1 MLTRDE
7 APPEEEAPPAT
18 EAGTIVVWCGT
29 LGVEVSSTSS
39 SLTPDGVLTATGVC
53 GDGDEEI
60 AAAVRVVVEVGEL
73 EQNSLELHQTT
84 NPCHQHDLSARL
96 SEVSPC
102 VCVQIPTEK
111 FRRVRHRDG
120 W

>member
-18 EAGTIVVWCGT
+18 EAGAIVVWCGT
-29 LGVEVSSTSS
+29 LGVEVSSTSP
-39 SLTPDGVLTATGVC
+39 SLMPDGVLTTTGVC
-53 GDGDEEI
+53 WDGDEEI
-60 AAAVRVVVEVGEL
+60 AAAVRIIVEVGVGAGFVGAASNDESMSPTR
-73 EQNSLELHQTT
+73 SLSTVERS
-84 NPCHQHDLSARL
+84 LSVRMC
-96 SEVSPC
+96 SD
-102 VCVQIPTEK
+102 PTEK